1 MTLDEAIKHWEEKTE
16 ALYKAIPCDGCAFNE
31 CVKEHRQLAEWL
43 KELKQL
49 RKQTRW
55 IPVGEEMPAADE
67 DVRAHMDMLIAHKDK
82 ALKTHPYFNG
92 VTNGDVIKAVFPN
105 ADCFE
110 REIVNGLKYMT
121 VWFADAR
128 ISHVFDID
136 WWNAPYKGGEE
147 DENNSGC

>member
-31 CVKEHRQLAEWL
+31 CVKEHKQLAEWL

-67 DVRAHMDMLIAHKDK
+67 DVL
-82 ALKTHPYFNG
+82 
-92 VTNGDVIKAVFPN
+92 VTNGRGIHVGWFDSVAKCWLGDFASEYFMNHIIAWMPLPQHYKAESEKSWDKESDN
-105 ADCFE
+105 E
-110 REIVNGLKYMT
+110 
-121 VWFADAR
+121 
-128 ISHVFDID
+128 
-136 WWNAPYKGGEE
+136 
-147 DENNSGC
+147 